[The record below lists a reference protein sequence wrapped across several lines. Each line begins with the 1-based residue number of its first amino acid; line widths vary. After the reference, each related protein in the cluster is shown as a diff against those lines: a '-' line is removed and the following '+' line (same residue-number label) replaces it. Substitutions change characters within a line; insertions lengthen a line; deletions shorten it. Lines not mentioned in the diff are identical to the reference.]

1 MRRSSIVS
9 VVMAILLGF
18 AAGSVPAVSAQDA
31 TTPPSV
37 ISVIGYG
44 EARAPAESATIQIAI
59 SDANFGGPQI
69 PQAGATPGARERES
83 VSGVVAALV
92 EAGIAEADIEV
103 FVGPTT
109 ASAGSYFGPA
119 RAIVTF
125 PLDAPDNARIN
136 EVVDASA
143 LAAADEALIIG
154 QVNATFS
161 VDDCD
166 ALVAEAREAAIGNA
180 RNLAETQAELL
191 GVTIGDVTSSVDL
204 PVTSTSEPG
213 FTYYGPY
220 TETSTCDEGGLSE
233 SVGLFA
239 APVYDPSVE
248 PEVMAHSR
256 IILTFGIEESAE
268 ATPS

>member
-9 VVMAILLGF
+9 IVLTILLGF
-18 AAGSVPAVSAQDA
+18 AAISVPIVSAQDVA
-31 TTPPSV
+31 APAPG

-92 EAGIAEADIEV
+92 ETGIAEEDIEV

-109 ASAGSYFGPA
+109 ANAGSYFGPA
-119 RAIVTF
+119 RAIVRF

-136 EVVDASA
+136 EMVDASA

-154 QVNATFS
+154 QVNATFT
-161 VDDCD
+161 VEDCE
-166 ALVAEAREAAIGNA
+166 ALVAVAREAAIADA
-180 RNLAETQAELL
+180 RNLAETQADLL

-204 PVTSTSEPG
+204 PLTSEPG
-213 FTYYGPY
+213 FTYYGPH

-239 APVYDPSVE
+239 APIYDPSLD
-248 PEVMAHSR
+248 PEVVTHSR
-256 IILTFGIEESAE
+256 IILTFGIEDSAE

>member
-9 VVMAILLGF
+9 VVVAILLGF
-18 AAGSVPAVSAQDA
+18 AASSVPAVFAQDA

-59 SDANFGGPQI
+59 AEGNFGGPQL
-69 PQAGATPGARERES
+69 PQPGATPGARERES

-92 EAGIAEADIEV
+92 DAGVAEEDIEV
-103 FVGPTT
+103 FVGPAA

-119 RAIVTF
+119 RAILTF
-125 PLDAPDNARIN
+125 PLDTPDNARIN

-143 LAAADEALIIG
+143 VAAADEALIVG
-154 QVNATFS
+154 QVNAAFT
-161 VDDCD
+161 VEDCE
-166 ALVAEAREAAIGNA
+166 ALVAAAREAAIGNA
-180 RNLAETQAELL
+180 RNQAETQAELL

-204 PVTSTSEPG
+204 PVTSETAS
-213 FTYYGPY
+213 TYYGPY
-220 TETSTCDEGGLSE
+220 AETSTCDEGGFSE
-233 SVGLFA
+233 SAGLFE
-239 APVYDPSVE
+239 APVYDPSME
-248 PEVMAHSR
+248 PEVAAYSR
-256 IILTFGIEESAE
+256 IILTFGIEQSAE